1 MKIKIDSGL
10 LTVQT
15 FSTVFDSDQTLHTG
29 TGLLLEQGLAGEQY
43 IYFDTESWDE
53 VTLALGKARLE
64 NILAIATQQPDYN
77 SHEGFYLWCV
87 NTGEAYKSYCQ
98 AATKFKNG
106 YSSVIAYLQELDTIT
121 NSLALGRMFVKSGD
135 DCDLSKSEFRAT
147 MAAIALYH
155 AFVHN
160 AD

>member
-1 MKIKIDSGL
+1 MKLKIDSGL

-43 IYFDTESWDE
+43 IYFDTDSWDE

-64 NILAIATQQPDYN
+64 NILAIATTQDDYN
-77 SHEGFYLWCV
+77 THNGFYLWCV
-87 NTGEAYKSYCQ
+87 NTGEAYNPYRQ
-98 AATKFKNG
+98 AAAKFKNG

-121 NSLALGRMFVKSGD
+121 YSLALVRTFNQSGD
-135 DCDLSKSEFRAT
+135 DCDVTVSEFRAT

-160 AD
+160 